1 MNLKQILIRTGVLIL
16 LLVGLGLY
24 FYFYEV
30 KGGKEREEAEEEAK
44 KVFQLDKENVIEF
57 RLTRADEEAI
67 VCSRTEETW
76 RIDQPVEAD
85 ADQDAVNRVVS
96 EFADAKRTRTVEE
109 EPEDL
114 ALYGLDEPAL
124 KLAATLKDE
133 GKTPTLLFGKENP
146 TNTAFYAKTEA
157 EQPVFLVQRYVKT
170 SMDKKLYDLRNKK
183 VADVKKDEVQALQ
196 LARGELTLEAEKQD
210 GETWMLTSPLKT
222 RGDKTEIEKLINKIN
237 SARIKEFINEDPQ
250 DLAQYGLDEPDIK
263 LTMVIGEDK
272 ASKGLLIG
280 RKNEDEN
287 GYYAK
292 RVEQKNVFL
301 LEENFLEPI
310 PETVDTWRDHSLVT
324 VSASDV
330 EKMEYTADGQKVVLA
345 RNEDRNWELLE
356 PMEEPADNME
366 TNDLIADLA
375 DIKAT
380 EFLDED
386 KKEFGLADPQVA
398 VKLWKKDVEQP
409 ITVAIGAK
417 NEAGDLI
424 YARNMDGTPV
434 TIEASDLDKAR
445 KSLFDFRD
453 KVLVTFDKRDVQKL
467 SVRYGD
473 DELFV
478 AQQDETWRAEK
489 PERFTIGNQG
499 DVDSLVWAINYLKM
513 EEIVEGEKPEDL
525 SAYGLDK
532 PRAEFS
538 VVLTDEKSI
547 GPFLLGN
554 AKDGNIYVMTAEKP
568 GVYLIQGSVLDDIK
582 RELGDILDKSLP
594 EPEDLLKPEEK
605 PGQETAP
612 VEEPSG

>member
-16 LLVGLGLY
+16 VLVGLGLY
-24 FYFYEV
+24 FYFFEV

-44 KVFQLDKENVIEF
+44 KVFQLDKEEVVEF
-57 RLTRADEEAI
+57 RLARADEEEI
-67 VCSRTEETW
+67 VCTKKEDTW

-96 EFADAKRTRTVEE
+96 EFVDAKRTRTVEE

-114 ALYGLDEPAL
+114 SLYGLDEPSL
-124 KLAATLKDE
+124 KLAVALKE
-133 GKTPTLLFGKENP
+133 KEESPTLLFGKENP

-157 EQPVFLVQRYVKT
+157 EQPVFLVQRFVKT

-183 VADVKKDEVQALQ
+183 VADVKKDEVQTLQ

-210 GETWMLTSPLKT
+210 DETWMLTSPLKT
-222 RGDKTEIEKLINKIN
+222 RGDKTEIDKLINKMN

-250 DLAQYGLDEPDIK
+250 DLSQYGLDEPEIK
-263 LTMVIGEDK
+263 LTMLIGEDK

-280 RKNEDEN
+280 RKNEDKN

-292 RVEQKNVFL
+292 RAETKNVFL

-324 VSASDV
+324 VGASDV
-330 EKMEYTADGQKVVLA
+330 EKMEYTADDQKVVLA

-356 PMEEPADNME
+356 PIKEPADNME
-366 TNDLIADLA
+366 TNDLIADLTN
-375 DIKAT
+375 IKAT
-380 EFLDED
+380 EFMDEE
-386 KKEFGLADPQVA
+386 KEEFGLADPQVA

-434 TIEASDLDKAR
+434 TINASDLDKAK

-453 KVLVTFDKRDVQKL
+453 KVLVTFDKRDVEKL

-473 DELFV
+473 NELVV

-499 DVDSLVWAINYLKM
+499 DIDSLVWAINYLKM

-525 SAYGLDK
+525 STYGLDK
-532 PRAEFS
+532 PRAEFT
-538 VVLTDEKSI
+538 VALADEKSI
-547 GPFLLGN
+547 GPFLVGN
-554 AKDGNIYVMTAEKP
+554 SKDGNVYVMTAEKP
-568 GVYLIQGSVLDDIK
+568 GVYLIKDSMLDDMK

-594 EPEDLLKPEEK
+594 EPEDLLKPK
-605 PGQETAP
+605 
-612 VEEPSG
+612 EEPPQ